1 LHLRSLNINL
11 NKIRSLTTKFGIDIG
26 HNCHPD
32 TGAVGIKREDD
43 LTKAVGTRLMQK
55 LSAADHSVVNCTSTQ
70 ASSVGD
76 SLRQR
81 VNKANANQVDIFV
94 SIHLNKADGKA
105 FRTDK
110 PIGTEIFA
118 ISNAGK
124 AIAQSVLTEIVKL
137 GFVNRG
143 IKNAEFFVLK
153 HTSMPAILIECCF
166 VDSQADMALF
176 DAEKMADAIKV
187 GLIGDAQDTSESQP
201 GILKVTQKTILKPS
215 TLQSSD
221 LPPETLIDIDL
232 GEYPVLDFRREERHY
247 WLKWPDKSQGDRDV
261 HFVFDE

>member
-1 LHLRSLNINL
+1 M
-11 NKIRSLTTKFGIDIG
+11 KIGIDIG
-26 HNCHPD
+26 HNCPPSD
-32 TGAVGIKREDD
+32 TGAVGFKKEDD
-43 LTKAVGTRLMQK
+43 LAKDVGTRLIKK
-55 LSAADHSVVNCTSTQ
+55 LSAAGHSVINCTPST
-70 ASSVGD
+70 AAEGE
-76 SLRQR
+76 SLRKR
-81 VNKANANQVDIFV
+81 VNKANVNQVDIFV
-94 SIHLNKADGKA
+94 SIHFNKADGKA

-118 ISNAGK
+118 LSNIGK

-137 GFVNRG
+137 GFKNRG
-143 IKNAEFFVLK
+143 VKNAQFFVLK

-166 VDSQADMALF
+166 VDSQADMNLF

-261 HFVFDE
+261 HFVFDEYAEVKET

>member
-1 LHLRSLNINL
+1 M
-11 NKIRSLTTKFGIDIG
+11 KFGIDIG
-26 HNCHPD
+26 HNCPPSD
-32 TGAVGIKREDD
+32 TGAVGFKKEDELAKD
-43 LTKAVGTRLMQK
+43 VGTRLIKK
-55 LSAADHSVVNCTSTQ
+55 LSAAGHSVINCTPSQ
-70 ASSVGD
+70 AASHTE
-76 SLRQR
+76 SLQKR
-81 VNKANANQVDIFV
+81 VNKANANQVDTFV
-94 SIHLNKADGKA
+94 SIHFNKADGKA

-118 ISNAGK
+118 ISNTGK
-124 AIAQSVLTEIVKL
+124 AIAQSVLTEIIKL
-137 GFVNRG
+137 GFKNRG
-143 IKNAEFFVLK
+143 VKNAQFFVLK

-166 VDSQADMALF
+166 VDSQADMNLF

-261 HFVFDE
+261 HFVFEEYAEVKET